1 MLNYVIRA
9 TWKTVLG
16 TEPHLILIF
25 PTLIY
30 GGTKTLRLFSNPTV
44 ALLFRLFP
52 SSLLVQKGKR
62 RICQARFTAK
72 QIKIHKAMC
81 HSPSTRL
88 FFNHGFSVIF
98 KLKVIRSYKTI
109 GIFGNGVLEPFYDW
123 NKKVLR
129 QGKIEHRD
137 YSRKKIQKQANAVCI
152 FS

>member
-1 MLNYVIRA
+1 MENCA
-9 TWKTVLG
+9 GNG
-16 TEPHLILIF
+16 TPSYLDFSNSDLWGDKDPTIIFQPHCRCAVPPL
-25 PTLIY
+25 
-30 GGTKTLRLFSNPTV
+30 LFS
-44 ALLFRLFP
+44 